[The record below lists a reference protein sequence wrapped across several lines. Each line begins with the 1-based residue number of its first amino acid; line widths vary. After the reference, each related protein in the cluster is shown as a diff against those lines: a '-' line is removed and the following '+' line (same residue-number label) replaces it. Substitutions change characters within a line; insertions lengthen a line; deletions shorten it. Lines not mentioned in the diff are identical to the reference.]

1 MAWTQSSRERSSVDP
16 RTPVLVGV
24 GQFTERI
31 DEPDYRGMSAVDLA
45 TEAVRAALTDTG
57 ADVGAVARAIE
68 VFAGLRQFEICT
80 PFADPPLG
88 ASDNY
93 VRSVARRVG
102 ADPARAVLEPIGGN
116 GPQKLVT
123 EFAGAIAAGDVE
135 VALVLGSEPGSTT
148 KYFSRRAE
156 ATGEEFEKP
165 DFSERVGG
173 QLEDR
178 GYGFEQYT
186 SEYTAGHGLTGA
198 PVQYGLLDNARRARL
213 GVGVGD
219 YRHQM
224 AELFAP
230 FTGVAAKN
238 PFSSSP
244 VQRSVEEIE
253 TVTDENRMICDPY
266 PRLLVARDTVNQGAA
281 VLVMSVAAARRLG
294 VAQEKWV
301 YLRGHADQTEQDLLE
316 RVDLHV
322 SHAAKQAVAEAVRVA
337 GIGVDDVASFD
348 LYSCFPF
355 PVFAV
360 CDAFDI
366 AADDPRGLTLTGGLP
381 YFGGPGNSYSL
392 HGIAETVA
400 EMRDKPGAFGLVG
413 ANGGVMS
420 KYSVGVYSTDPA
432 DWVPDR
438 SAELQVGIAALP
450 KVVVTRNANG
460 SGIIETYSVRYD
472 WPVRTGIVIGRLDAD
487 GSRFLAIT
495 TDEDLVALMSDGD
508 PLGAAITVAAGADGI
523 NRASPA

>member
-1 MAWTQSSRERSSVDP
+1 MQVDP

-31 DEPDYRGMSAVDLA
+31 DDPGYRGMSAVDLA
-45 TEAVRAALTDTG
+45 TEAARAALADTG
-57 ADVGAVARAIE
+57 ADVATVAQAIE
-68 VFAGLRQFEICT
+68 VFVGLRQFEICT

-93 VRSVARRVG
+93 VRSVARRIG

-116 GPQKLVT
+116 GSQKVVT
-123 EFAGAIAAGDVE
+123 EFAGAIAAGDIE
-135 VALVLGSEPGSTT
+135 VALVLGSEPGSTA
-148 KYFSRRAE
+148 KYFSNRDD
-156 ATGEEFEKP
+156 KP
-165 DFSERVGG
+165 DFTEHVGG

-178 GYGFEQYT
+178 GYGFEQYM
-186 SEYTAGHGLTGA
+186 SEYTAKHGLTGA

-213 GVGVGD
+213 GLSVGD
-219 YRHQM
+219 YRRRM

-230 FTGVAAKN
+230 FSKVAAKN

-244 VQRSVEEIE
+244 AERSVQEIE

-281 VLVMSVAAARRLG
+281 ALVMSVAAARRLG
-294 VAQEKWV
+294 VAEDKWV
-301 YLRGHADQTEQDLLE
+301 YLRGHADQTEQDLLD
-316 RVDLHV
+316 RVDLSV
-322 SHAAKQAVAEAVRVA
+322 SHSAKQAVAEALRVA
-337 GIGVDDVASFD
+337 GIGIDDVATFD

-360 CDAFDI
+360 CDEFGLAD
-366 AADDPRGLTLTGGLP
+366 DDPRGLTLTGGLP

-400 EMRDKPGAFGLVG
+400 EMRDRPGSFGLVG

-420 KYSVGVYSTDPA
+420 KYSVGVYSTEPA
-432 DWVPDR
+432 EWAADR
-438 SAELQVGIAALP
+438 GKALQGDIAALP
-450 KVVVTRNANG
+450 KVAVTRNADG
-460 SGIIETYSVRYD
+460 PGTIETYSVRYD
-472 WPVRTGIVIGRLDAD
+472 WPVTTGVIIGRLDAD
-487 GSRFLAIT
+487 GSRFMALT
-495 TDEDLVALMSDGD
+495 EDEDLVALMTDGD
-508 PLGAAITVAAGADGI
+508 PLGAPINVAATEDGI
-523 NRASPA
+523 NRATPA

>member
-1 MAWTQSSRERSSVDP
+1 MPVDP

-31 DEPDYRGMSAVDLA
+31 DDPGYRGMSAVDLA
-45 TEAVRAALTDTG
+45 TEAARAALADTG
-57 ADVGAVARAIE
+57 ADTSSVAQSIE

-80 PFADPPLG
+80 PFAKPPLG

-93 VRSVARRVG
+93 LRSVAKRIG
-102 ADPARAVLEPIGGN
+102 ADPARALLEPIGGN

-148 KYFSRRAE
+148 KYFADRDD
-156 ATGEEFEKP
+156 KP
-165 DFSERVGG
+165 DFTEHVGG

-178 GYGFEQYT
+178 GYGFEQYM
-186 SEYTAGHGLTGA
+186 SEYTAKHGLTGA
-198 PVQYGLLDNARRARL
+198 PVQYGLLDNARRRRL
-213 GVGVGD
+213 GLGVD
-219 YRHQM
+219 EYRLKM

-230 FTGVAAKN
+230 FSKVAAKN

-244 VQRSVEEIE
+244 MERSVDEIR

-266 PRLLVARDTVNQGAA
+266 PRLLVARDQVNQGAA
-281 VLVMSVAAARRLG
+281 VLLMSAAAARRLG
-294 VAQEKWV
+294 VAEEKWV
-301 YLRGHADQTEQDLLE
+301 YLRGHADQTEQDLLD
-316 RVDLHV
+316 RVDLGASV
-322 SHAAKQAVAEAVRVA
+322 SAKQAVAEALRVA
-337 GIGVDDVASFD
+337 GIGIDDVETFD

-360 CDAFDI
+360 CDEFGLAP
-366 AADDPRGLTLTGGLP
+366 DDPRDLTLTGGLP

-400 EMRDKPGAFGLVG
+400 EMRDNPGTFGLVG

-420 KYSVGVYSTDPA
+420 KYSVGVYSTEPA
-432 DWVPDR
+432 DWTADR
-438 SAELQVGIAALP
+438 SAALQAEIAALP
-450 KVVVTRNANG
+450 KVTATRNADG
-460 SGIIETYSVRYD
+460 LATIETYSVRYD
-472 WPVRTGIVIGRLDAD
+472 WPQTTGVIIGRLDAD
-487 GSRFLAIT
+487 DSRFLALT
-495 TDEDLVALMSDGD
+495 TDDDLLTLMSDGD
-508 PLGAAITVAAGADGI
+508 PLDARITVQPDGET
-523 NRASPA
+523 NTATLA

>member
-1 MAWTQSSRERSSVDP
+1 MTVDP

-24 GQFTERI
+24 GQFTERV
-31 DEPDYRGMSAVDLA
+31 DDPDYRGMSAVDLA
-45 TEAVRAALTDTG
+45 TEAVRAALADTG
-57 ADVGAVARAIE
+57 ADVAEVARAIE

-93 VRSVARRVG
+93 VRSVAQRVG

-116 GPQKLVT
+116 GSQKVVK
-123 EFAGAIAAGDVE
+123 EFAGEIAAGDIE
-135 VALVLGSEPGSTT
+135 VALVLGSEPGSTA
-148 KYFSRRAE
+148 KYFSTRE
-156 ATGEEFEKP
+156 DKP
-165 DFSERVGG
+165 DFTERVGG

-178 GYGFEQYT
+178 GYGFEQYM
-186 SEYTAGHGLTGA
+186 SEYTAKHGLTGA

-213 GVGVGD
+213 GRGVAD
-219 YRHQM
+219 SRREM

-230 FTGVAAKN
+230 FSKVAAKN

-244 VQRSVEEIE
+244 VERSVDEIV

-266 PRLLVARDTVNQGAA
+266 PRYLVARDTVNQGAA
-281 VLVMSVAAARRLG
+281 VLVMSVAAAARLG
-294 VAQEKWV
+294 VPEEKWV
-301 YLRGHADQTEQDLLE
+301 YLRGHADQTEQDLLD
-316 RVDLHV
+316 RVDLDV
-322 SHAAKQAVAEAVRVA
+322 SVSARQAVAEALRVA
-337 GIGVDDVASFD
+337 GIGIDDVATFD

-360 CDAFDI
+360 CDEAGL
-366 AADDPRGLTLTGGLP
+366 ATDDPRGLTLTGGLP

-420 KYSVGVYSTDPA
+420 KYSVGVYSTEPA
-432 DWVPDR
+432 DWAPDR
-438 SAELQVGIAALP
+438 SREPQADIAALP
-450 KVVVTRNANG
+450 TIPVIRHADGLGT
-460 SGIIETYSVRYD
+460 IETYSVRYD
-472 WPVRTGIVIGRLDAD
+472 WPEITGVIIGRLDAD
-487 GSRFLAIT
+487 GSRFMALS
-495 TDEDLVALMSDGD
+495 TDERLVQLMTEGD
-508 PLGAAITVAAGADGI
+508 PLGARIEVIATDDV
-523 NRASPA
+523 NRAQLA